1 MRNFK
6 IVLQYEGTRYK
17 GWQKQGKGEGDSS
30 SSASPENTIQ
40 GKLERLLSRIA
51 GKPVEIQGSGRT
63 DAGVHAYGQ
72 VANFHMDTDDTPEAL
87 MEKINSYLPEDIGVI
102 SVEEVPERFHSRL
115 NAKSKTYRYRVLNSA
130 VPHIFERRYVYQVP
144 EHLDMEAMRRAALL
158 LTGSHDFKAFTSA
171 KKEKINS
178 AYCRFH
184 SDRPCGGGNTFHL
197 QRKWLF
203 ISYGTHP
210 YGYAS
215 GSGNRGKKAGGYE
228 CDPGKR
234 FQGVC
239 RASCTG
245 LRAGF
250 DGSSLFLRA
259 VSRTSVRR
267 IG

>member
-171 KKEKINS
+171 KKGKKSTVRTVDSIQI
-178 AYCRFH
+178 
-184 SDRPCGGGNTFHL
+184 DRVGDEIHFTFSGNGFYII
-197 QRKWLF
+197 W
-203 ISYGTHP
+203 
-210 YGYAS
+210 YAS
-215 GSGNRGKKAGGYE
+215 LWVRSWKWE
-228 CDPGKR
+228 PGQK
-234 FQGVC
+234 
-239 RASCTG
+239 S
-245 LRAGF
+245 
-250 DGSSLFLRA
+250 
-259 VSRTSVRR
+259 RR
-267 IG
+267 I

>member
-171 KKEKINS
+171 KKGKKSTVRTVDSIQI
-178 AYCRFH
+178 
-184 SDRPCGGGNTFHL
+184 DRVGEEIHFTF
-197 QRKWLF
+197 
-203 ISYGTHP
+203 
-210 YGYAS
+210 
-215 GSGNRGKKAGGYE
+215 SGNGFLYHMVRILMGTLLEVG
-228 CDPGKR
+228 
-234 FQGVC
+234 
-239 RASCTG
+239 TG
-245 LRAGF
+245 QK
-250 DGSSLFLRA
+250 S
-259 VSRTSVRR
+259 RR
-267 IG
+267 I

>member
-63 DAGVHAYGQ
+63 DAGVH
-72 VANFHMDTDDTPEAL
+72 DTDDTPEAL

-115 NAKSKTYRYRVLNSA
+115 NAKSKTYRYRVLNNA

-144 EHLDMEAMRRAALL
+144 EHLDMEAMRRAAIL

-171 KKEKINS
+171 KKGKKSTVRTVDSIQI
-178 AYCRFH
+178 
-184 SDRPCGGGNTFHL
+184 DRVGDEIHFTFSGNGFLYHMVRIL
-197 QRKWLF
+197 M
-203 ISYGTHP
+203 GTLLEVGTGAKKP
-210 YGYAS
+210 EDMTAILES
-215 GSGNRGKKAGGYE
+215 GSRECAGPLVPA
-228 CDPGKR
+228 C
-234 FQGVC
+234 
-239 RASCTG
+239 G
-245 LRAGF
+245 LA
-250 DGSSLFLRA
+250 LME
-259 VSRTSVRR
+259 VRYS
-267 IG
+267 

>member
-144 EHLDMEAMRRAALL
+144 EHLDMEAMRRAAIL

-171 KKEKINS
+171 KKGKKSTVRTVDSIQI
-178 AYCRFH
+178 
-184 SDRPCGGGNTFHL
+184 DRVGDEIHFTF
-197 QRKWLF
+197 
-203 ISYGTHP
+203 
-210 YGYAS
+210 
-215 GSGNRGKKAGGYE
+215 SGNGFLYHMVRILTGTLLEIGT
-228 CDPGKR
+228 GKR
-234 FQGVC
+234 D
-239 RASCTG
+239 ASK
-245 LRAGF
+245 LPVVIAAEDR
-250 DGSSLFLRA
+250 SLAA
-259 VSRTSVRR
+259 VSYTHLTLPT
-267 IG
+267 IA

>member
-171 KKEKINS
+171 KKGKNQQCVLSIPFRSTVWGRKYISPS
-178 AYCRFH
+178 AEMAFYII
-184 SDRPCGGGNTFHL
+184 
-197 QRKWLF
+197 W
-203 ISYGTHP
+203 
-210 YGYAS
+210 YAS
-215 GSGNRGKKAGGYE
+215 LWVRFWKWE
-228 CDPGKR
+228 PGQK
-234 FQGVC
+234 
-239 RASCTG
+239 S
-245 LRAGF
+245 
-250 DGSSLFLRA
+250 
-259 VSRTSVRR
+259 RR
-267 IG
+267 I

>member
-144 EHLDMEAMRRAALL
+144 EHLAMRRAAIL

-171 KKEKINS
+171 KKGKKSTVRTVDSIQI
-178 AYCRFH
+178 
-184 SDRPCGGGNTFHL
+184 DRVGDEIHFTFSGNGFLYHMVRIL
-197 QRKWLF
+197 M
-203 ISYGTHP
+203 GTLLEVGTGAKKP
-210 YGYAS
+210 EDMTAILES
-215 GSGNRGKKAGGYE
+215 GSRECAGPLVPA
-228 CDPGKR
+228 C
-234 FQGVC
+234 
-239 RASCTG
+239 G
-245 LRAGF
+245 LA
-250 DGSSLFLRA
+250 LME
-259 VSRTSVRR
+259 VRYS
-267 IG
+267 